1 MPTVSFQAP
10 TDAAAE
16 AEQIARSR
24 KYAELMQQQ
33 SMQPM
38 GDTQMAGGWAIRRSP
53 LEGLAKMLQAYGGRK
68 GQEAAD
74 ERTKALADRVR
85 QQGMTDVQNFTTAL
99 QGSPAVTDINQTN
112 QGLDSFDPKPAQA
125 GDKQK
130 ALAIALQSQNPM
142 VQGAG
147 SAMLSQMLKS
157 QDPYS
162 LREGEKRYGPNG
174 EVLASNDKRPEFK
187 TVSPGQSLVPVPNG
201 PQPGP
206 VAPVFTAPEKVD
218 YNKPF
223 LPDGKPNPAYQN
235 YEMGKARAGKPDIN
249 STVINAGPK
258 AFETELGK
266 LDAEQLGEWRKNA
279 MSGQQTLG
287 IVENLRGAIKE
298 GVYSGG
304 GAQAKTAV
312 ANLINGITGATPK
325 ALPGSQLFNAE
336 SSKLILEKV
345 KQLGANPSNADRD
358 FIEKTVPN
366 LATSPQARDA
376 LIGFLEK
383 KATEQIDL
391 YKKADAHAR
400 QNNGLKGFN
409 MLQTPSPQGN
419 VMDFNSLPKGGT

>member
-1 MPTVSFQAP
+1 MQTVNFQAP

-24 KYAELMQQQ
+24 RYAELMQQQ

-38 GDTQMAGGWAIRRSP
+38 GDTQMAGGWAIRKSP
-53 LEGLAKMLQAYGGRK
+53 FEGLAKMLQAYGGRK

-74 ERTKALADRVR
+74 ERTKALADKVR
-85 QQGMTDVQNFTTAL
+85 QQGVADVSAFTGAL

-112 QGLDSFDPKPAQA
+112 QGLDSFDPKAAQA
-125 GDKQK
+125 PDRAK
-130 ALAIALQSQNPM
+130 AIAIAMQSQHPM
-142 VQGAG
+142 VQNAG
-147 SAMLSQMLKS
+147 SSMLAQMLKS

-174 EVLASNDKRPEFK
+174 EVIADNAKRPETK
-187 TVSPGQSLVPVPNG
+187 VLSPGQTVFQVPTQGPAVPLAN
-201 PQPGP
+201 
-206 VAPVFTAPEKVD
+206 VPEKVD

-223 LPDGKPNPAYQN
+223 LPDGKPNPAYQD
-235 YEMGKARAGKPDIN
+235 YEFGKARAGKPDIN

-383 KATEQIDL
+383 KATEQIEI